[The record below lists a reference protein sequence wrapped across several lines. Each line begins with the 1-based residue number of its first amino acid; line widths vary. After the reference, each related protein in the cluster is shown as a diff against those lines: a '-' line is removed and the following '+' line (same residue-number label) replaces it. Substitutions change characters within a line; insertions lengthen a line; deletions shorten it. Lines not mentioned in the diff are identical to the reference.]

1 MKTNPITVEVVRNAI
16 NAYADEMATAL
27 CKSAYNM
34 MIYEVRD
41 FCCGL
46 IDGEGRMISQNK
58 GGLPIFLADL
68 GIAVKDGIARYGL
81 DGFAPGDVV
90 IMNHGLVCG
99 QHLNNV
105 VIYAPCFHDGK
116 VVAFA
121 ASRAHWVDIG
131 GMRVGFGSV
140 ETTEIYQEGLQFR
153 SLKIYDAGKRND
165 TLWQIINDNLRFPE
179 AALGDLRAQIACCQ
193 LGVRRFGE
201 LLTRYGRDTVEA
213 CIAAVWDAT
222 DREVRAFIAK
232 IPDGSYEAESFLD
245 NDGRSLD
252 VKLRIKVK
260 VVIDG
265 ERMVVD
271 FSEINDQVPGPINS
285 GYSGGLAAARVAFK
299 NLTQPEAPVNEGCF
313 RALEL
318 ILPEGKILNAKWPAA
333 LGLWSIPLPTVIDTI
348 LKALAGALPERI
360 PAAHKGDMG
369 GCSIGGFRPDGRRFL
384 LMNIFGGGWGGRP
397 HEDGEFRLGLDL
409 PGRRAQRAD
418 RAAGDSIPVPD
429 RKVRAAHGLR
439 RRRPASR
446 RARRRSD
453 LSRAAE
459 VRRQREQRA
468 HARSALGAAGRQARR
483 GQRGGAH
490 PRRRQQQ
497 KLRKATGV
505 ALEPG
510 DRLTFGTAGG
520 GGWGDPR
527 ARDREDIARDIAAG
541 LVSPEAAARDYD
553 YGHAEIGRMTMLAQ
567 ERQPAA
573 ARRHGRGRHR

>member
-1 MKTNPITVEVVRNAI
+1 MTINPITVEVVRNAV

-46 IDGEGRMISQNK
+46 IDAQGRMISQNR

-68 GIAVKDGIARYGL
+68 GIAVEDGIARYGL
-81 DGFAPGDVV
+81 AGFAPGDVI
-90 IMNHGLVCG
+90 IMNHGQVCG

-105 VIYAPCFHDGK
+105 VVYAPCFHDGE

-131 GMRVGFGSV
+131 GMRQGFGSV

-165 TLWQIINDNLRFPE
+165 TLWQVIEDNLRFPE

-201 LLTRYGRDTVEA
+201 LVTRYGRDTVEG
-213 CIAAVWDAT
+213 CIHAVWDAT
-222 DREVRAFIAK
+222 DRDVRTFIAQ
-232 IPDGSYEAESFLD
+232 IPDGTYEAESFLD
-245 NDGRSLD
+245 NDGRRLD
-252 VKLRIKVK
+252 VPLRIKVK
-260 VVIDG
+260 VVIAGD
-265 ERMVVD
+265 RMVVD
-271 FSEINDQVPGPINS
+271 FSEVNDQVPGPTNS

-299 NLTQPEAPVNEGCF
+299 NLTQGEAPVNEGSF

-318 ILPEGKILNAKWPAA
+318 VLPEGKILNAKWPAA
-333 LGLWSIPLPTVIDTI
+333 LGLWSIPLPTVIDVI
-348 LKALAGALPERI
+348 LKALAPALPERI

-397 HEDGEFRLGLDL
+397 HEDGES
-409 PGRRAQRAD
+409 ASVSICQ
-418 RAAGDSIPVPD
+418 GDV
-429 RKVRAAHGLR
+429 
-439 RRRPASR
+439 
-446 RARRRSD
+446 
-453 LSRAAE
+453 
-459 VRRQREQRA
+459 
-468 HARSALGAAGRQARR
+468 RSAPIELQEIQYPFLIERFALRTDSGGAGKH
-483 GQRGGAH
+483 RGGLGVELTYRALQACVANVNCDRTKDPPWGLH
-490 PRRRQQQ
+490 GGKPGAINEAELVRNDGNTQ
-497 KLRKATGV
+497 KLLKATGV
-505 ALEPG
+505 ALAAG
-510 DRLTFGTAGG
+510 DRLTFRTAGG

-527 ARDREDIARDIAAG
+527 ERNYDDIAHDLAAG
-541 LVSPEAAARDYD
+541 YVSPDAARRDYD
-553 YGHAEIGRMTMLAQ
+553 PESNAAE
-567 ERQPAA
+567 
-573 ARRHGRGRHR
+573 